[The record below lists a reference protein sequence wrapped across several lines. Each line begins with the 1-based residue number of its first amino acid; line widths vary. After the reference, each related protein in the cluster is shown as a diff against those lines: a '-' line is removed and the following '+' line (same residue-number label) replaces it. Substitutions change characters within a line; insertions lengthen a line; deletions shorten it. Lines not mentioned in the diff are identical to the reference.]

1 MKILILLIILAVG
14 FVSSQGK
21 SFIFR
26 ASSTNLFF
34 LFLFSVKIVQKPTNA
49 KVTVSSS
56 KSLTSPGTSNL
67 YFPLIK
73 PFRFCFY
80 LYLVKKVQ
88 KATNATQ
95 YSVNVPK
102 SKLLAASNAVS
113 SNEDVEEDF
122 KNQLSAYS
130 SWEDSLS
137 LAPISIGLLGDLM
150 ILSSQ
155 TKDFPIDG
163 NVPLRGILYVKYP
176 KSFRATLV
184 QIGNEAQ
191 TAFMV
196 AHNHMDKIRLLTA
209 GVPDYMKEAT
219 EILVTGDE
227 ELVSRYLPAPMIRIR
242 EAANFSVSLSMAVV
256 WQFERVINL
265 TAEVLEMCTS
275 EKGLQEAKLEKTT
288 REQKRVNLTLPLFQQ
303 MVEQLNSSI
312 AKDQAVIERAEEDM
326 RKALQKMPSG
336 WEMIAMDFV
345 QTLGNLLTAGFQTIT
360 SLAYNRV
367 EGLMAGTLVTL
378 EEDTFTESHDSGE
391 QQAQLTDAPADI
403 EWDPCI
409 IQQWKNILEMDGI
422 SRHVSQS
429 KLLFD

>member
-1 MKILILLIILAVG
+1 M
-14 FVSSQGK
+14 
-21 SFIFR
+21 
-26 ASSTNLFF
+26 T
-34 LFLFSVKIVQKPTNA
+34 
-49 KVTVSSS
+49 
-56 KSLTSPGTSNL
+56 
-67 YFPLIK
+67 
-73 PFRFCFY
+73 
-80 LYLVKKVQ
+80 
-88 KATNATQ
+88 
-95 YSVNVPK
+95 
-102 SKLLAASNAVS
+102 
-113 SNEDVEEDF
+113 
-122 KNQLSAYS
+122 
-130 SWEDSLS
+130 
-137 LAPISIGLLGDLM
+137 
-150 ILSSQ
+150 
-155 TKDFPIDG
+155 
-163 NVPLRGILYVKYP
+163 
-176 KSFRATLV
+176 
-184 QIGNEAQ
+184 
-191 TAFMV
+191 
-196 AHNHMDKIRLLTA
+196 
-209 GVPDYMKEAT
+209 
-219 EILVTGDE
+219 
-227 ELVSRYLPAPMIRIR
+227 
-242 EAANFSVSLSMAVV
+242 VV

-378 EEDTFTESHDSGE
+378 EEDRFTESHDSGE
-391 QQAQLTDAPADI
+391 QQTQLTDPPADI